1 MFEKKKLG
9 IKINDRLSFNTIR
22 DGLFRRCSRMGGE
35 GGSKKPSLPR
45 ICHTNSVMM
54 KLGTVTH

>member
-9 IKINDRLSFNTIR
+9 IKINNWLSFNTIQ
-22 DGLFRRCSRMGGE
+22 DGLFRRCSRMEGE
-35 GGSKKPSLPR
+35 GGGKKPSPPK

-54 KLGTVTH
+54 KLGTVIN